1 MKSSSKKEIIYETAT
16 ALFAQHGFHAIGIDR
31 IISESNVAKMTLYKY
46 FPSKEHLIESIL
58 IRRDEQLRISIL
70 QSVDLASGAL
80 QKIKSIFVWYE
91 KWFEQPNFYGC
102 MFIKATEEFSSDM
115 PKIRQI
121 SQGHKQ
127 WLTDL
132 VTDLLTELAVKSP
145 ASMANF
151 IMVTLDGATVNAN
164 IFSYSGGMKLDTTW
178 RFIEN
183 LIVDAVEC
191 PQQSA

>member
-1 MKSSSKKEIIYETAT
+1 LKSSSKKEIIYETAT

-58 IRRDEQLRISIL
+58 IRRDEQLRASII
-70 QSVDLASGAL
+70 QSMDEATTPLA
-80 QKIKSIFVWYE
+80 KIKSIFIWYE

-102 MFIKATEEFSSDM
+102 MFIKASEEFSQDT

-132 VTDLLTELAVKSP
+132 VEELLITIGVVHP
-145 ASMANF
+145 ASLANF
-151 IMVTLDGATVNAN
+151 IMVTLDGLTVNAN
-164 IFSYSGGMKLDTTW
+164 IFAYAGGMKLDASW
-178 RFIEN
+178 AFVEDLILKSIE
-183 LIVDAVEC
+183 
-191 PQQSA
+191 Q